1 MPTTAMPMMP
11 VHDPVDLLN
20 PDMNGGEYRPVNL
33 CPGLDFVFVTSG
45 PDAVDRMD
53 DRMDDRMVDRMGAPL
68 DQTLRLF
75 GDTELGDSAAT
86 GFSIEEVSDGG
97 AVPFLKATNNTP
109 FGVVLIAGQLVKG
122 GKQNRGVST
131 DIFILSGQSAKIPVT
146 CVEQGRWSG
155 RPGARFQA
163 AGVEPI
169 TIRVSKFRGVSDSR
183 RERRSFEADQSSVWR
198 DIDHMSH
205 AVQARASGGDLLD
218 SLEQFKGRR
227 MSRNHHA
234 PADTPAQSDGA
245 EVQRLEEQIREVRQ
259 QARAVTER
267 LDAALS
273 HGDHVTVVTI
283 RRSLDLMVQRLTQ
296 LEREL
301 TETRER
307 LATPA
312 GISSIDPARLAAADE
327 AARGA
332 IGLLV
337 LFNGEFLAGDLFAS
351 PDWFAK
357 FYGDLRDSA
366 LMSWDMVARRCATEG
381 RAMDPA
387 ASAKAQSLARSV
399 VNDALRGT
407 WTDRPA
413 AAHGRSQMLEHPY
426 LESAMLADHNG
437 TPLHVLLG
445 CRQTP
450 EILRAATQAA
460 APVHWRR

>member
-11 VHDPVDLLN
+11 VHNPIDLLN

-45 PDAVDRMD
+45 AHAINGL
-53 DRMDDRMVDRMGAPL
+53 GASAGPSA
-68 DQTLRLF
+68 RLF
-75 GDTELGDSAAT
+75 GDPELGDSAAA
-86 GFSIEEVSDGG
+86 GFSIEEMSDGG
-97 AVPFLKATNNTP
+97 AVPFLKATNNSP

-155 RPGARFQA
+155 HPGARFRA
-163 AGVEPI
+163 AGIEPI
-169 TIRVSKFRGVSDSR
+169 SIRTSKFRSVSDSR
-183 RERRSFEADQSSVWR
+183 RDRHSFEADQSAVWR
-198 DIDHMSH
+198 DIDHMSA
-205 AVQARASGGDLLD
+205 AVQARAAGGDLLD

-227 MSRNHHA
+227 MPRDHQA
-234 PADTPAQSDGA
+234 PAGTSAPSDGA
-245 EVQRLEEQIREVRQ
+245 DAPHTDLQRLEVLRIEEQIQEVRQ
-259 QARAVTER
+259 QAREATAR
-267 LDAALS
+267 LDAAFRD
-273 HGDHVTVVTI
+273 GDRVTI
-283 RRSLDLMVQRLTQ
+283 ITNRRSLDSLVHRLIQ

-301 TETRER
+301 VHARER
-307 LATPA
+307 LASPT
-312 GISSIDPARLAAADE
+312 GMSSIDPARLAAADE

-366 LMSWDMVARRCATEG
+366 LMSWDMVSRRCATEG
-381 RAMDPA
+381 RAMDPS
-387 ASAKAQSLARSV
+387 ASAKAQPVARSV

-426 LESAMLADHNG
+426 LESAMLADQDG
-437 TPLHVLLG
+437 LPLHVLLG
-445 CRQTP
+445 SRQTP
-450 EILRAATQAA
+450 EILRPTTRASV
-460 APVHWRR
+460 PSIRPLRD